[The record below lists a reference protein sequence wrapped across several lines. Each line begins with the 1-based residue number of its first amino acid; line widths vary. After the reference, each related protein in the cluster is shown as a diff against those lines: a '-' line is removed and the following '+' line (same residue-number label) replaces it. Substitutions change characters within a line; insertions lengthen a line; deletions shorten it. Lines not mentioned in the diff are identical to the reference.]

1 MIALQN
7 TKFVNIVPP
16 AAIKDNTAFVDIEDI
31 DCAGWD
37 YLTIVW
43 QQGATDVITAALAVA
58 DSDDASTY
66 TNFAVVGTTA
76 TIAGTT
82 SALPPA
88 TPDNQL
94 HIFEI
99 DLRKRKR
106 YIQIDATAG
115 NGTVGTFASA
125 VGILSRGTEVIQ
137 TAAARGATQ
146 IIRV

>member
-1 MIALQN
+1 MNALQN

-58 DSDDASTY
+58 DSDDATTY
-66 TNFAVVGTTA
+66 VNFATVGTTA

-82 SALPPA
+82 SALPAA

-106 YIQIDATAG
+106 YIQVDATAG
-115 NGTVGTFASA
+115 NGSTGTFASA
-125 VGILSRGTEVIQ
+125 LGILSRGDSVTQ
-137 TAAARGATQ
+137 TAAARGAVQ

>member
-1 MIALQN
+1 MNALQN

-16 AAIKDNTAFVDIEDI
+16 EAIKDNTAWTDIEDI
-31 DCAGWD
+31 DTNGWD

-58 DSDDASTY
+58 DSDDGTTY

-88 TPDNQL
+88 TPANQL
-94 HIFEI
+94 HVFEI

-106 YIQIDATAG
+106 YIQVDATAG
-115 NGTVGTFASA
+115 NGSTGTFASCL
-125 VGILSRGTEVIQ
+125 GILSRGTEVIQ
-137 TAAARGATQ
+137 TAAARGAVQ